1 LIAVEGF
8 EGTLRS
14 LTVRDDRFV
23 DAVLCSND
31 ENVAASRLDPMT
43 HALVRIGALIALDA
57 APQSYASCVEAA
69 RHAGASPEQIVG
81 TLVAAIPIVGAPRV
95 ISAAP
100 KLGLALGYDVDAALE
115 GDIQSI
121 A

>member
-1 LIAVEGF
+1 MEGF

-23 DAVLCSND
+23 DAVLCSDD

-100 KLGLALGYDVDAALE
+100 ELGLALGYDVDAALE